1 MAIRSP
7 ASRVNYKLSDLI
19 KAYEVASSNRDT
31 SNMATIKAIYDS
43 KNYINDVDDVKD
55 KSRHKPV
62 RADYVTSEMPE
73 VEIEP
78 IPDYA
83 KTVTPAQVPEPILV
97 KVAVDPLAINLD
109 LFKPT
114 IE

>member
-1 MAIRSP
+1 MGIKSH
-7 ASRVNYKLSDLI
+7 RVQYKLSDLI
-19 KAYEVASSNRDT
+19 KAYEVAANSRDT
-31 SNMATIKAIYDS
+31 SNMAKIKAIYDS
-43 KNYINDVDDVKD
+43 KNYINDVDDVKE
-55 KSRHKPV
+55 KSKHKPV

-83 KTVTPAQVPEPILV
+83 KKVTPAQAPEPILV
-97 KVAVDPLAINLD
+97 KIAVDPLAINFD